1 MANKDLIIIDAA
13 GSNVKVDIGVE
24 TYADAADAG
33 RTLRQHLSHLYPT
46 NAEKCGSAYEQLLE
60 QCGVMVKGNKE
71 FGLRAS
77 RIDDVLNP
85 KGADSAITRDGI
97 PASRLLFPAVILDI
111 IENKLSV
118 DLSTNPNALTSM
130 VAIDESI
137 NGDRWERPVLDFTN
151 PEAARGSAV
160 SQLSLPNS
168 MLTITA
174 SDKSMRIPNWAIG
187 LEISEQ
193 AMKSTTLDLVGLAVA
208 RQAAVESNER
218 ANGFILSLLNGDV
231 DVGMAALS
239 TFSGK
244 VVKANTLDT
253 GIVAAGVLSQTAW
266 LKWLTTRSNKRMIT
280 HIVTDLATAMA
291 IEGRTGK
298 PTVTTD
304 NPTSERIDTLFSVI
318 NPTWPTNVKIFL
330 SNDANWPANTIMG
343 FDSRY
348 GIHRINSLTA
358 QYSAIEQFVL
368 KRSTAMRID
377 KGETLYRLF
386 DEAFEVL
393 TLTL

>member
-1 MANKDLIIIDAA
+1 MAKDLIVIDAA
-13 GSNVKVDIGVE
+13 GNNVKVDIGVE
-24 TYADAADAG
+24 TYREAADAG
-33 RTLRQHLSHLYPT
+33 LTLRQHLAHVYPT
-46 NAEKCGSAYEQLLE
+46 NSEKHGSAYEQLLE
-60 QCGVMVKGNKE
+60 QTGIMVKGNKE

-77 RIDDVLNP
+77 RMDDVLNP

-97 PASRLLFPAVILDI
+97 PASRLLYPAVILDI

-118 DLSTNPNALTSM
+118 DLTTNPNALTGM
-130 VAIDESI
+130 LAIDESI

-151 PEAARGSAV
+151 PEAARSAPI
-160 SQLSLPNS
+160 SQLALPNS
-168 MLTITA
+168 MMTITA

-208 RQAAVESNER
+208 RQAAVEANER
-218 ANGFILSLLNGDV
+218 ANGYILSLLNGDV
-231 DVGMAALS
+231 DLGMAALS

-244 VVKANTLDT
+244 VVKASSFDAT
-253 GIVAAGVLSQTAW
+253 IVAAGVLSQKAW
-266 LKWLTTRSNKRMIT
+266 LGWLTTRANKRKIT

-291 IEGRTGK
+291 IENRTGK
-298 PTVTTD
+298 PTVSGD

-330 SNDANWPANTIMG
+330 TNDPNWPANTIMG

-348 GIHRINSLTA
+348 AIHRVTSLSA
-358 QYSAIEQFVL
+358 QYSAIAQFVL

-377 KGETLYRLF
+377 RGEMLYRLF

-393 TLTL
+393 TLIP